1 MSASASSPS
10 NSRRTTIVAVVALL
24 AVILLGIGIMRGIQA
39 RTSAAASVEENT
51 AELAVTTVTV
61 IHPQLGNATNELVLS
76 GAIQAYTEAPI
87 YARANGYVKR
97 WTANL
102 GERVKA
108 GQVLAEIDAPEMDQ
122 QLNQAR
128 AAVEQAQAALAQS
141 QANLQ
146 QAKANEGLAKLTADR
161 WAQLAQQGIAAQ
173 QDNDQRQA
181 QYQAQQANS
190 LALERAV
197 NASRASVSAAQANV
211 ATLEQMQSYRVVRA
225 PFDGVVIS
233 RSVDIGALVAG
244 ANGNTTQEMFR
255 IANTDRLRLYVST
268 PEEYSRATTA
278 GLRADMTL
286 VEFPGRHFEARL
298 ARTSGAIDA
307 NTRTLLTEFD
317 IDNRNGEL
325 KPGAFAEVHL
335 KLATPGKAVLVPVG
349 AILFRPE
356 GPQVGVV
363 EEGSKA
369 RLVPVA
375 LGKDYGNQIQI
386 VTGLSETDSV
396 IETPPDSLSTGMVV
410 RVIGDKAEEKKPEP
424 SQGAITPRSAK

>member
-1 MSASASSPS
+1 
-10 NSRRTTIVAVVALL
+10 
-24 AVILLGIGIMRGIQA
+24 
-39 RTSAAASVEENT
+39 
-51 AELAVTTVTV
+51 
-61 IHPQLGNATNELVLS
+61 
-76 GAIQAYTEAPI
+76 
-87 YARANGYVKR
+87 
-97 WTANL
+97 
-102 GERVKA
+102 
-108 GQVLAEIDAPEMDQ
+108 
-122 QLNQAR
+122 
-128 AAVEQAQAALAQS
+128 
-141 QANLQ
+141 
-146 QAKANEGLAKLTADR
+146 
-161 WAQLAQQGIAAQ
+161 
-173 QDNDQRQA
+173 
-181 QYQAQQANS
+181 
-190 LALERAV
+190 
-197 NASRASVSAAQANV
+197 
-211 ATLEQMQSYRVVRA
+211 MQSYRVVRA